1 MLVTHLR
8 TESDF
13 NSFWNESIPQLHGAV
28 RLTSSLYVLWKF
40 KRIDLIKAHVENDI
54 DILNYVEQIS
64 GANKEEY
71 IEVVNTY
78 NSLYADKEL
87 YVYPYSS
94 TKLFNHMFKNVLPS
108 AQEPLYNY
116 ICSSLPGPIFD
127 KYDSSSLTS
136 FKSCILSQYNISD
149 QDLDFLNKNVFWHVD
164 SDFDMSVNL
173 KNFTSCVQNL
183 SDDNKAY
190 QKYVEE
196 LELKVST
203 LIEHIDTQAKE
214 GVNGYLLS
222 WH

>member
-13 NSFWNESIPQLHGAV
+13 NSFWNESIPQLHGAI

-136 FKSCILSQYNISD
+136 
-149 QDLDFLNKNVFWHVD
+149 
-164 SDFDMSVNL
+164 
-173 KNFTSCVQNL
+173 
-183 SDDNKAY
+183 NKAY
-190 QKYVEE
+190 QKYVEQ